1 MSADSD
7 RKLER
12 IERHYLRIFEHLD
25 PGLLTSGQALEWPGG
40 RSDEPERSVQGS
52 PAFLGYYTQR
62 GLEVV
67 FERYGLMERLH
78 ALGFRELEHSLER
91 HPEGYDIFRVFTAGT
106 RHPLIEL
113 IARIG
118 PLPPETLHLV
128 GDALP
133 ACEKRLFLNVKWLR
147 MQNPFVQQPA
157 ERPLF
162 PGQAFPGLGI
172 GREMMALLQMICVRL
187 ELDGVYEL
195 PERLHNAVLYF
206 RRFRF
211 LDPELQGVMTAILR
225 DTQQHQLV
233 DLAWNVEC
241 GNLTDE
247 RTGRAFRWIPS
258 EQVLPRTG
266 PVRDFL
272 DSPAY
277 REQATRALERSRF
290 RLASA
295 DLAVDLAGGAD
306 LLGVGDNPI
315 PARIK

>member
-1 MSADSD
+1 MSADTD

-25 PGLLTSGQALEWPGG
+25 PSLLTAGHGIDWPGE
-40 RSDEPERSVQGS
+40 RPEEPERSTQGS
-52 PAFLGYYTQR
+52 PTFLGYYTLR
-62 GLEVV
+62 GMEVV
-67 FERYGLMERLH
+67 FERYGLMERLRGM
-78 ALGFRELEHSLER
+78 GFRTLDYSLER
-91 HPEGYDIFRVFTAGT
+91 HPDGYDIFRVFAQGT

-113 IARIG
+113 IARLG
-118 PLPPETLHLV
+118 PLPQETLHLV
-128 GDALP
+128 ADALP
-133 ACEKRLFLNVKWLR
+133 DCEQRRFLNVKWLR

-157 ERPLF
+157 DRPLF

-172 GREMMALLQMICVRL
+172 GRDMMALLQMICVRL

-225 DTQQHQLV
+225 DTQEHQLV

-241 GNLTDE
+241 GNLADE
-247 RTGRAFRWIPS
+247 LTGRAFRWVPS

-272 DSPAY
+272 DSADY
-277 REQATRALERSRF
+277 RQRATRALERSRF

-295 DLAVDLAGGAD
+295 DLAVDLACGSGA
-306 LLGVGDNPI
+306 LAVGDNPV